1 VIVLVDNSNIE
12 FGQQTI
18 KLSGKYN
25 FIIFPLGF
33 PSMQKLLKD
42 VGYKPTKLPEGSP
55 PLSMVIDGEVATKEN
70 LRVDCQIE
78 KQVFGVVS
86 KDIELLISS
95 FNEIEEIMSTEL
107 GDAMSNNNQFYE
119 VISQFT
125 IKTDKNPLEIFAQNR
140 ERLSLCDKVSEIM
153 DENVSPFGF
162 SFSPTRVPIQ
172 SADWFDFKLEPLV
185 SRATTSYYGNLV
197 YRSKDRK
204 KVIEKTK
211 NVKNYFISL
220 LKELEST

>member
-1 VIVLVDNSNIE
+1 
-12 FGQQTI
+12 
-18 KLSGKYN
+18 
-25 FIIFPLGF
+25 
-33 PSMQKLLKD
+33 
-42 VGYKPTKLPEGSP
+42 
-55 PLSMVIDGEVATKEN
+55 MVIDGEVATKEN